1 MMEFSSSPMSGAM
14 SVYFSASWSS
24 TRDHSFTAMASFT
37 AYDVVPMTGAPLA
50 GGRFQGASAQELK
63 ISEEDAHL
71 AGCVRRRAEAVANF
85 GDLLELP
92 RKPRELL
99 FSC

>member
-1 MMEFSSSPMSGAM
+1 
-14 SVYFSASWSS
+14 
-24 TRDHSFTAMASFT
+24 FT

-99 FSC
+99 FSCRSWRRPVLKVGLRCIHYYRRHSELSRPPICCA